1 MRPARRTAQN
11 VRQLVLKRTVQC
23 SHLVMPSF
31 LPHPL
36 PQRNS
41 KTNFFLQV
49 RAPMLVRNFF
59 GVSMPASAA

>member
-1 MRPARRTAQN
+1 
-11 VRQLVLKRTVQC
+11 
-23 SHLVMPSF
+23 MPSF